1 MKYGTF
7 IRLLTVLA
15 RAIHALCRIGDEL
28 YVEPEPARL
37 SFRAVSASK
46 SAYAS
51 FTFSESFF
59 SYYNYEQTKS
69 QEEDITCKVSMK
81 SCMAV
86 FRSPSHLDKQVE
98 ACQIRLEPDGVKL
111 IFEFHCHHGI
121 IKTHYLPIIECE
133 TLEAVY
139 SKDMVPNRLVV
150 QPKLLTFALMN
161 FQANTLELT
170 LVVTP
175 QKMQLRNYAEDEIEM
190 KKTVRTEL
198 CLESGEFDHYSIGVD
213 TSITFCL
220 REFRALLLFAE
231 AFNLPVAANFEVGG
245 RPVVFVVKN
254 APIFESNFVFAT
266 LMPLANNQ
274 LNSSQQS
281 DKNAQCTSRAMKG
294 TAFKNCDMAHTP
306 GKRKLS
312 PIHAGKSSIDSLMAV
327 PGPSRSHTSFQEHHS
342 QDIIENVNK
351 LLPRFSI
358 QEDCV
363 KENGSA
369 QDAENNAEEDAVPGT
384 PPPPPAKRARYIFK
398 RCFQATFN
406 SQMLPGYDEVLAE
419 DSDDESSKRT

>member
-1 MKYGTF
+1 MKCVIPGPNVK
-7 IRLLTVLA
+7 VLA

-28 YVEPEPARL
+28 YVEPEPAKL

-51 FTFSESFF
+51 FSFSESFF

-69 QEEDITCKVSMK
+69 QEEDVTCKVSMK
-81 SCMAV
+81 SCVAV
-86 FRSPSHLDKQVE
+86 FRSPTHLDKQVE

-150 QPKLLTFALMN
+150 QPKLLTFAVMN

-175 QKMQLRNYAEDEIEM
+175 QKMQLRNYAEDENEM

-198 CLESGEFDHYSIGVD
+198 CLEPGEFDHYSIGVD
-213 TSITFCL
+213 TSVTFCL

-231 AFNLPVAANFEVGG
+231 AVNLPVAASFETGG
-245 RPVVFVVKN
+245 RPIVFVVKN
-254 APIFESNFVFAT
+254 APTFESNFVFAT
-266 LMPLANNQ
+266 LMPMANNQ
-274 LNSSQQS
+274 LNTSQQS
-281 DKNAQCTSRAMKG
+281 YETVPHTSRAKTG
-294 TAFKNCDMAHTP
+294 TSTKNCDTAHTAC
-306 GKRKLS
+306 KRILS
-312 PIHAGKSSIDSLMAV
+312 PIHATENSIHTPAA
-327 PGPSRSHTSFQEHHS
+327 GPSRRCNSSKEHGS
-342 QDIIENVNK
+342 QSMTENVSE
-351 LLPRFSI
+351 LLPRLRM

-363 KENGSA
+363 QDNGNTR
-369 QDAENNAEEDAVPGT
+369 DAENTAGEDAVPGT
-384 PPPPPAKRARYIFK
+384 PPLPAAKKARYIFS
-398 RCFQATFN
+398 RCFEATFN

-419 DSDDESSKRT
+419 DSDDESNKRT